1 MQYVPY
7 SPKHFLKDVDIFS
20 PFWICFTCKYLDNS
34 KSYSPP
40 KINES
45 CFFFHN
51 LEGMYKKKWKKNVC
65 QISLIFGAQFI
76 AIGEKS
82 SITIRVLA
90 SQSLL
95 RPKTKIFCENVKKS
109 HLGCFCPEPFNYK
122 IKFIEAFNF

>member
-7 SPKHFLKDVDIFS
+7 SPKHFLKDVDLFS

-45 CFFFHN
+45 CFFHN
-51 LEGMYKKKWKKNVC
+51 LEGMYKKKMEKNVC
-65 QISLIFGAQFI
+65 QILLIFGAQL

-82 SITIRVLA
+82 SITMW
-90 SQSLL
+90 
-95 RPKTKIFCENVKKS
+95 PKTNIFCENVKKVT
-109 HLGCFCPEPFNYK
+109 
-122 IKFIEAFNF
+122 